1 MVYLTL
7 AFVALWLL
15 VTGYLVFMSRTQ
27 NSLEKDVR
35 LLEETMAESSS
46 TGTPQ

>member
-1 MVYLTL
+1 MVFLTL
-7 AFVALWLL
+7 AFVAVWAL

-35 LLEETMAESSS
+35 LLEEAMAESSN
-46 TGTPQ
+46 TETLQ